1 MKMNIFEYSVMRR
14 LIFSS
19 ENPPKINRI
28 KKHDV
33 PDLYRSLHRIRFYLE
48 FCLQFRQHGNCVD
61 HKNVVVPE
69 ALRWS
74 SAGQT

>member
-1 MKMNIFEYSVMRR
+1 MNIFEYIVMRR
-14 LIFSS
+14 MIFSN
-19 ENPPKINRI
+19 ENPPKINKI

-33 PDLYRSLHRIRFYLE
+33 PDLYRSLHRIVFA
-48 FCLQFRQHGNCVD
+48 QFPQHGNCVE

>member
-1 MKMNIFEYSVMRR
+1 MRKM
-14 LIFSS
+14 IFSS
-19 ENPPKINRI
+19 EKPP

-48 FCLQFRQHGNCVD
+48 ICLQFRQHID

-69 ALRWS
+69 ALRRS
-74 SAGQT
+74 LRESNDF

>member
-1 MKMNIFEYSVMRR
+1 MKS
-14 LIFSS
+14 
-19 ENPPKINRI
+19 PQKINKI

-48 FCLQFRQHGNCVD
+48 FCLQFRQYVD

-69 ALRWS
+69 ALRQS
-74 SAGQT
+74 SAGKTGD